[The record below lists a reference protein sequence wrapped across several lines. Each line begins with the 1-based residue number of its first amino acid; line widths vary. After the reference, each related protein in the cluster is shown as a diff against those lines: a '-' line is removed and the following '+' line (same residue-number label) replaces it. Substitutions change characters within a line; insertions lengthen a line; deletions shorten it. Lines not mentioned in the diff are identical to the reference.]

1 MVVPAG
7 RLAEV
12 FVEVADTLVDTFDM
26 FEFLGLVT
34 RRTAEIVQSEAAGL
48 CLADG
53 DGRLQFMAASNETTE
68 LLELFQVQADE
79 GPCQD
84 AFHSG
89 AAVVNADLAEA
100 GDRWPGFAPRAVASG
115 YRSVHAM
122 PLRLRRS
129 TVGALNLFNR
139 DTGRLSPED
148 VHVVQALADVA
159 TIGLLQERA
168 LRRAEVLSEQLQS
181 ALDSRI
187 VIEQAKGALAQ
198 LRGTDVDTAYTA
210 MRDYCRRKGLR
221 MGRVALELVT
231 DTRSHPDLTTR
242 PAREI

>member
-34 RRTAEIVQSEAAGL
+34 RRTAELVQSEAAGL

-53 DGRLQFMAASNETTE
+53 DGRLQFMAASDETIE
-68 LLELFQVQADE
+68 LLELFQVQTDE

-84 AFHSG
+84 CFHSG
-89 AAVVNADLAEA
+89 TAVVNADLAEA
-100 GDRWPGFAPRAVASG
+100 DDRWPRFAPRAVASG
-115 YRSVHAM
+115 YRSVHAI
-122 PLRLRRS
+122 PLRLRQS
-129 TVGALNLFNR
+129 TVGALNLFNC
-139 DTGRLSPED
+139 DTGRLRPED

-187 VIEQAKGALAQ
+187 IIEQAKGAVAQ
-198 LRGTDVDTAYTA
+198 LHSVSIDEAFQLMRGYARRNRTRLSDVAQAVVDDPT
-210 MRDYCRRKGLR
+210 RLPSLR
-221 MGRVALELVT
+221 PR
-231 DTRSHPDLTTR
+231 
-242 PAREI
+242 

>member
-1 MVVPAG
+1 MVVPAS

-12 FVEVADTLVDTFDM
+12 FVEVADTLVDTFDV

-34 RRTAEIVQSEAAGL
+34 LRTAELVQSEAAGL

-68 LLELFQVQADE
+68 LLELFQVQTDE

-84 AFHSG
+84 CFHSG
-89 AAVVNADLAEA
+89 TAVVNADLTQAD
-100 GDRWPGFAPRAVASG
+100 DRWPRFAPRAVASG
-115 YRSVHAM
+115 YRSVHAI
-122 PLRLRRS
+122 PLRLRQS
-129 TVGALNLFNR
+129 TVGALNLFNH
-139 DTGRLSPED
+139 DAGRLEPNEVD
-148 VHVVQALADVA
+148 VVQALADVA

-187 VIEQAKGALAQ
+187 VIEQAKGAVAQ
-198 LRGTDVDTAYTA
+198 LHSVSIDEAFQLMRGYARRNRTRLLEVAQAVVDDPT
-210 MRDYCRRKGLR
+210 RLPSLR
-221 MGRVALELVT
+221 PG
-231 DTRSHPDLTTR
+231 
-242 PAREI
+242 

>member
-34 RRTAEIVQSEAAGL
+34 LRTAELVQSEAAGL

-53 DGRLQFMAASNETTE
+53 GGRLQFMAASDETTE
-68 LLELFQVQADE
+68 LLELFQVQTDE

-84 AFHSG
+84 CFHSG
-89 AAVVNADLAEA
+89 TAVVNADLAEA
-100 GDRWPGFAPRAVASG
+100 GDRWPRFAPRAVASG
-115 YRSVHAM
+115 YRSVHAI
-122 PLRLRRS
+122 PLRLRQS

-139 DTGRLSPED
+139 DTGRLRPED
-148 VHVVQALADVA
+148 LHVVQALADVA

-168 LRRAEVLSEQLQS
+168 VRRAEVLSEQLQS

-187 VIEQAKGALAQ
+187 IIEQAKGAVAQ
-198 LRGTDVDTAYTA
+198 LHSVSIDEAFQLMRGYARRNRTRLSDVAQAVVDDPT
-210 MRDYCRRKGLR
+210 RLPSLR
-221 MGRVALELVT
+221 PR
-231 DTRSHPDLTTR
+231 
-242 PAREI
+242 

>member
-1 MVVPAG
+1 MVVPAS

-12 FVEVADTLVDTFDM
+12 FVEVADTLVDTFDV

-34 RRTAEIVQSEAAGL
+34 LRTAELVQSEAAGL

-68 LLELFQVQADE
+68 LLELFQVQTDE

-84 AFHSG
+84 CFHSG
-89 AAVVNADLAEA
+89 TAVVNADLTQA
-100 GDRWPGFAPRAVASG
+100 GDRWPRFAPRAVESG
-115 YRSVHAM
+115 YRSVHAI
-122 PLRLRRS
+122 PLRLRQS
-129 TVGALNLFNR
+129 TVGALNLFNG
-139 DTGRLSPED
+139 DAGRLEPEEVD
-148 VHVVQALADVA
+148 VVQALADVA

-187 VIEQAKGALAQ
+187 VIEQAKGAVAQ
-198 LRGTDVDTAYTA
+198 FHSVSIDEAFQLMRGYARRNRTRLLEVAQAVVDDPTRLPSLRPG
-210 MRDYCRRKGLR
+210 
-221 MGRVALELVT
+221 
-231 DTRSHPDLTTR
+231 
-242 PAREI
+242 

>member
-122 PLRLRRS
+122 PLRLRGS
-129 TVGALNLFNR
+129 TVGALNLFNH

-187 VIEQAKGALAQ
+187 VIEQAKGAVAQ
-198 LRGTDVDTAYTA
+198 LHSVSIDEAFQLMRGYARRNRTRLSDVAQAVVD
-210 MRDYCRRKGLR
+210 DP
-221 MGRVALELVT
+221 
-231 DTRSHPDLTTR
+231 TRLPSLGPR
-242 PAREI
+242 

>member
-34 RRTAEIVQSEAAGL
+34 RRTAEIVKSEAAGL

-187 VIEQAKGALAQ
+187 VIEQAKGAVAQ
-198 LRGTDVDTAYTA
+198 LHSVSIDEAFQLMRGYARRNRTRLSDVAQAVVD
-210 MRDYCRRKGLR
+210 DP
-221 MGRVALELVT
+221 
-231 DTRSHPDLTTR
+231 TRLPSLGPR
-242 PAREI
+242 

>member
-34 RRTAEIVQSEAAGL
+34 RRTAELVESNAAGL

-53 DGRLQFMAASNETTE
+53 DGRLQFMAASDETTE
-68 LLELFQVQADE
+68 LLELFQVQTDE

-84 AFHSG
+84 CFHSG
-89 AAVVNADLAEA
+89 NAVVNADLTEA
-100 GDRWPGFAPRAVASG
+100 DDRWPRFAPRAVAAG
-115 YRSVHAM
+115 YRSVHAI
-122 PLRLRRS
+122 PLRLRQS

-139 DTGRLSPED
+139 DTGRLRLED

-168 LRRAEVLSEQLQS
+168 LRRAEVLSEQLKS

-187 VIEQAKGALAQ
+187 VIEQAKGAVAQ
-198 LRGTDVDTAYTA
+198 LHSVSIDEAFQLMRGYARRNRTRLSDVAQAVVDDPT
-210 MRDYCRRKGLR
+210 GLPS
-221 MGRVALELVT
+221 L
-231 DTRSHPDLTTR
+231 R
-242 PAREI
+242 PR